1 MTARWVVDEVKDQ
14 RDLNITW
21 QPISLLLKN
30 QPPEDSD
37 YYAPVLWTYKWLRV
51 MESVRAAEGNDGVF
65 KLYWELG
72 ARIHHDKSRD
82 FDVVEA
88 LEAAGLPASHAAA
101 FESEDFDDEIRTR
114 HDAGLALTGNDV
126 GTPIIAMTDP
136 RGEKQGIFGPV
147 ITAVPEGDDALTL
160 WDGMTMM
167 MSIDGFWELKRT
179 RTRGPEFPDR
189 PE

>member
-1 MTARWVVDEVKDQ
+1 MTARWVVDEVKDK

-37 YYAPVLWTYKWLRV
+37 YHAPLLKTYKMLRV
-51 MESVRAAEGNDGVF
+51 LESVRAAEGNDGMF
-65 KLYWELG
+65 KLYWQLG
-72 ARIHHDKSRD
+72 ARIHHDQD
-82 FDVVEA
+82 YEFEITEA
-88 LEAAGLPASHAAA
+88 LEAAGLPLSHAEA
-101 FESEDFDDEIRTR
+101 FESEEFDAGIRER
-114 HDAGLALTGNDV
+114 HDAGLALTGEDV

-136 RGEKQGIFGPV
+136 RGVKQGIFGPV
-147 ITAVPEGDDALTL
+147 ITKVPEGDDALTL

-179 RTRGPEFPDR
+179 RTRGPEFPAR

>member
-1 MTARWVVDEVKDQ
+1 MTARWVVDEVKDK

-37 YYAPVLWTYKWLRV
+37 YYAPVLATYKMLRV
-51 MESVRAAEGNDGVF
+51 LESVRAAEGEAAVGD
-65 KLYWELG
+65 LYWQLG
-72 ARIHHDKSRD
+72 ARIHHDKNYEFHIS
-82 FDVVEA
+82 EA
-88 LEAAGLPASHAAA
+88 LESAGLPTSHAEAWD
-101 FESEDFDDEIRTR
+101 SEEFDAEIRSR
-114 HDAGLALTGNDV
+114 HDAGLALTGEDV

-136 RGEKQGIFGPV
+136 RGVKQGIFGPV

-179 RTRGPEFPDR
+179 RTRGPEFPAR